1 MELLPQLRRRARLL
15 RFHPAQPRDHRSARH
30 AEPLVPRLL
39 GLPVSLYLQAH
50 PSRPAALGSDRV
62 GSMALGRDMLQ
73 VGCAHG
79 PGGASDPGLTLPE
92 TRTHFYA
99 WVIVSSPLTLSHNVN
114 DPVISERV
122 WPIIAN
128 TEALAVS
135 EAYFGHSGTMY
146 KGSEEK
152 VVLTDA
158 AIDADP
164 ADDLV
169 PVSVSAGQYFYKQM
183 SHDGSIT
190 AVLAMNANTAT
201 TSMTVDFTEI
211 PGVKGTKFTV
221 RDINAHKDLGSFTG
235 KWTGDVEG
243 HDVAFLLLT
252 AA

>member
-114 DPVISERV
+114 G
-122 WPIIAN
+122 PIRG
-128 TEALAVS
+128 TLPFRQLS
-135 EAYFGHSGTMY
+135 SGYAHRSFASKT
-146 KGSEEK
+146 KCASSR
-152 VVLTDA
+152 LRSCA
-158 AIDADP
+158 AKSLRSSAT
-164 ADDLV
+164 
-169 PVSVSAGQYFYKQM
+169 SVSA
-183 SHDGSIT
+183 
-190 AVLAMNANTAT
+190 AVATAT
-201 TSMTVDFTEI
+201 
-211 PGVKGTKFTV
+211 
-221 RDINAHKDLGSFTG
+221 
-235 KWTGDVEG
+235 
-243 HDVAFLLLT
+243 
-252 AA
+252 

>member
-1 MELLPQLRRRARLL
+1 
-15 RFHPAQPRDHRSARH
+15 
-30 AEPLVPRLL
+30 
-39 GLPVSLYLQAH
+39 
-50 PSRPAALGSDRV
+50 
-62 GSMALGRDMLQ
+62 MLQ

-79 PGGASDPGLTLPE
+79 PGGAHDPGLTLPE

-114 DPVISERV
+114 DPVMSEKV
-122 WPIIAN
+122 WPIISN

-135 EAYFGHSGTMY
+135 EAYFGHSGTQF
-146 KGSEEK
+146 KETEET

-164 ADDLV
+164 DDELV
-169 PVSVSAGQYFYKQM
+169 PVSVSAGQYFYKPM
-183 SHDGSIT
+183 STDGSKT
-190 AVLAMNANTAT
+190 AVLAMNAGAATA
-201 TSMTVDFTEI
+201 SMEIDFSDV

-235 KWTGDVEG
+235 KWTGEVES